1 MNFMVFIL
9 ISFVASL
16 TNYLDK
22 KVALYLLLFPPFL
35 LLVYV
40 CEYAGLQLRI
50 KSHNNVW
57 LYNIVS
63 IVEFLFYFFFFHSVY
78 RVSTARK
85 VMLILIPVYL
95 AAALLNIFLVQG
107 KAVFHTYSYMAG
119 CLFVIAGSIYYFLE
133 LFRYPQTGS
142 IMRDPAFWITTALL
156 FYYICV
162 LPIFGIVNYISSIP
176 KRVGYTLVFINQFS
190 NIILYS
196 LFTLAFLCKLSFRKY
211 MS

>member
-1 MNFMVFIL
+1 
-9 ISFVASL
+9 
-16 TNYLDK
+16 
-22 KVALYLLLFPPFL
+22 
-35 LLVYV
+35 
-40 CEYAGLQLRI
+40 
-50 KSHNNVW
+50 

-63 IVEFLFYFFFFHSVY
+63 IVEFLFYFFFFHSIY
-78 RVSTARK
+78 RVSTARRT
-85 VMLILIPVYL
+85 MLILIPVYL

-107 KAVFHTYSYMAG
+107 KEAFHTYSYMAG